1 MLGHADDEL
10 AAYQR
15 VIDDYGQDPAPAL
28 REPVARRWVQRR
40 PVGGAGAFGRRA
52 SRLSA
57 GDRRLRPGPRP
68 RPARA
73 GRPALVNKGFELG
86 VLGRSDDELAAYQRV
101 IDDYGQDPA
110 PALRERVATVLYSKG
125 FRLGVLGRSDDE
137 LAAYQRVI
145 DDYGQDPAPALRER
159 VARALEA
166 LQETDIA

>member
-1 MLGHADDEL
+1 M
-10 AAYQR
+10 
-15 VIDDYGQDPAPAL
+15 
-28 REPVARRWVQRR
+28 
-40 PVGGAGAFGRRA
+40 
-52 SRLSA
+52 
-57 GDRRLRPGPRP
+57 
-68 RPARA
+68 
-73 GRPALVNKGFELG
+73 G